1 MALVIVI
8 EWVGLFYF
16 VVFLL
21 LFIEPSGVK

>member
-1 MALVIVI
+1 MVLVIVI

-21 LFIEPSGVK
+21 LFIEASGVK